1 MTYTCVLSSSAPLGV
16 VTVWGGSAFQC
27 APTNHISLAQR
38 AGGTV
43 QTFTPGS
50 CGNLSAV
57 TTNVTSTCYT
67 SVLTIP
73 AVQALN
79 GTTVVCQDGIS
90 GAVVG
95 SGTVNLRMAG
105 GLGYIYYFNKM
116 TFVEK
121 VCSLQNAVSSLEL
134 LDLCVSS
141 YVQMQSSV
149 ALL

>member
-1 MTYTCVLSSSAPLGV
+1 M
-16 VTVWGGSAFQC
+16 
-27 APTNHISLAQR
+27 
-38 AGGTV
+38 
-43 QTFTPGS
+43 
-50 CGNLSAV
+50 
-57 TTNVTSTCYT
+57 
-67 SVLTIP
+67 
-73 AVQALN
+73 
-79 GTTVVCQDGIS
+79 CQDGIS

-105 GLGYIYYFNKM
+105 GLCYIYYFNKM